1 MLVFYLGILLNV
13 LWTVFIILGIICFI
27 KYLKN
32 KK

>member
-13 LWTVFIILGIICFI
+13 LGTVFIILGIICFI